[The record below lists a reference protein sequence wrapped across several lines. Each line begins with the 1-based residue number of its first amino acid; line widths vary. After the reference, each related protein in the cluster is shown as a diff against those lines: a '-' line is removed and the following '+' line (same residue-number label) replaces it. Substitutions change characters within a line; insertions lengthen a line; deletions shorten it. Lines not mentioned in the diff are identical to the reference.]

1 MAETEEPREE
11 PKPKPEP
18 RPLPEPDP
26 GQPVTEADDKPDR
39 ETKGE

>member
-11 PKPKPEP
+11 PKPEP

-26 GQPVTEADDKPDR
+26 GQPFTEADDKPDR
-39 ETKGE
+39 EEKEE